1 MWLLHQQ
8 SDRGRAQY
16 RLDIRMK
23 HHARRPLLSQQPL
36 AFFRDGHHPPPALAL
51 FRSRQETFILEL
63 SKDWLHTTGL
73 ERSLLLLGS
82 GRASARRLTEL
93 FERARFSNQVIDEQV
108 RRSAFEALAAVR
120 RDLAQV

>member
-73 ERSLLLLGS
+73 ERSLLL
-82 GRASARRLTEL
+82 
-93 FERARFSNQVIDEQV
+93 QVIQRAET
-108 RRSAFEALAAVR
+108 ALGN
-120 RDLAQV
+120 QGEEEEGHHFG